1 MSRKSLR
8 TPNEAPPA
16 SLELFNRVR
25 AGFMMQGTS
34 LKQWCEAND
43 IDRGTATYALK
54 TATRNG
60 APVALR
66 KRLIE
71 AAKVAA

>member
-1 MSRKSLR
+1 MSRKSPR
-8 TPNEAPPA
+8 TSNEAPPA

-34 LKQWCEAND
+34 LKQWCEANA

-54 TATRNG
+54 SASRDP
-60 APVALR
+60 APAQLR